1 MKKRQPISADTIA
14 RVAAENAGHPIDA
27 ERAAAYAE
35 ALEPI
40 LQLLDGLRELPL
52 KEVEPAT
59 VFRPEQADGTK

>member
-35 ALEPI
+35 AFEPI

-52 KEVEPAT
+52 KEVEPAM